1 MNATGFQTLANS
13 VCEFPAET
21 LPENSAQLSATLRSV
36 WLGLISGRFSVLSTR
51 TATEHV
57 TLRIQHRAALRDHA
71 RAARIFD
78 AASGGELQ
86 KAVAIDMGLAPSSV
100 AAMLRQVTRG
110 MGLSC
115 KFSRLPLAI
124 PLLRHMIT
132 RPELVALHL
141 EESPHDKTKPVLV
154 IEMRR
159 CDDVIAAKLSKSE
172 YEVARQLLEGCTYR
186 QMASSR
192 ATSVRTIANQISS
205 VFKKLGVSGRFEVLR
220 SALEVDDA
228 PRSGVHRRMP
238 LAFAEVPASAP
249 PPARPR
255 EPLVAPSEPPPPP
268 TKRQRPPIERR
279 ASVFA

>member
-13 VCEFPAET
+13 VSEFPAEAV
-21 LPENSAQLSATLRSV
+21 PENSAQLSATLRSV

-51 TATEHV
+51 TTSEHV
-57 TLRIQHRAALRDHA
+57 TLRIQHRAASRDHA

-86 KAVAIDMGLAPSSV
+86 KAVAIDLGVAPSSV

-124 PLLRHMIT
+124 PLLRQVIT
-132 RPELVALHL
+132 RPELVSLHL
-141 EESPHDKTKPVLV
+141 EESAHDKSKPVLV

-159 CDDVIAAKLSKSE
+159 CDDVIASKLSKSE

-192 ATSVRTIANQISS
+192 ATSVRTIANQVSS

-220 SALEVDDA
+220 SALEADDS
-228 PRSGVHRRMP
+228 PRSAVHRRMP
-238 LAFAEVPASAP
+238 LAFAELPLLLP
-249 PPARPR
+249 RPARP
-255 EPLVAPSEPPPPP
+255 VAPSEPPPPP
-268 TKRQRPPIERR
+268 TKRQRPPMERR
-279 ASVFA
+279 ASVFV